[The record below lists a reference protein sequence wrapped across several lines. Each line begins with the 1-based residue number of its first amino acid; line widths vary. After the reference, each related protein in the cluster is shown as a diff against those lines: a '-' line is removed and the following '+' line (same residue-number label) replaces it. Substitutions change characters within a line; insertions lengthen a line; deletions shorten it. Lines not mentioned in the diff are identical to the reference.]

1 MRVLLPVLMLV
12 GSFAVPVAAQAQNP
26 APGQGN
32 SQFQELLNLC
42 VQLFRLG
49 RYQDAL
55 AVCERSVRSN
65 PTNPDGLYWLARTQ
79 LRLGLTTAA
88 VENLRKAIAQNAAYV
103 QAYVALA
110 QAYYDQY
117 RLSDNREASR
127 GVLDQALTVLRDAE
141 RINPKYA
148 PIFATRG
155 VVYSALGTYDRA
167 VEAFNRSLAL
177 ERDPQVIGLLANV
190 YLKQSKLDDALKL
203 LDEGVKAF
211 PKDFTLRLNYGVAL
225 LIKNEPAAAIEQ
237 LKQATVINPAEAEGY
252 VRLGQAYQVAKDWKN
267 AGANFQNAVVKSPF
281 KYPEAYAGLGRSYL
295 ELGDAAKARENFTK
309 AVAMD
314 SRNAEYYYWLGRAN
328 EALGNKAGA
337 KDAYTRALQLRPGYK
352 DAEEALARVQ

>member
-1 MRVLLPVLMLV
+1 MRLLLPVLMLM
-12 GSFAVPVAAQAQNP
+12 GSFAGPVAAQAQSP
-26 APGQGN
+26 APNQGN
-32 SQFQELLNLC
+32 QFQELLNLC
-42 VQLFRLG
+42 VQLFRLE

-55 AVCERSVRSN
+55 VVCERSVRSN

-88 VENLRKAIAQNAAYV
+88 VENLRKAISHNAAYV

-117 RLSDNREASR
+117 RLSDNRDISR
-127 GVLDQALTVLRDAE
+127 GLLEQALTVLRDAE
-141 RINPKYA
+141 RVNAKYA

-155 VVYSALGTYDRA
+155 AVYSAMGSFDRA
-167 VEAFNRSLAL
+167 VEAFNRSLTL
-177 ERDPQVIGLLANV
+177 ERDPQVVGLLANV
-190 YLKQSKLDDALKL
+190 YLKQSKLDEALKL

-211 PKDFTLRLNYGVAL
+211 PKDFTLRLNYGIAL

-237 LKQATVINPAEAEGY
+237 LKQATILNPAEAEGY

-281 KYPEAYAGLGRSYL
+281 KYPEAYAGLGRAYL
-295 ELGDAAKARENFTK
+295 ELGDAAKARENLTK

-314 SRNAEYYYWLGRAN
+314 PRNAEYFYWLGRAN
-328 EALGNKAGA
+328 EALGNKNGA
-337 KDAYTRALQLRPGYK
+337 REAYTRALQLRPGYRE
-352 DAEEALARVQ
+352 AEEALARVQ